1 MKEFKF
7 TLGGDSYCIKFE
19 MEKDS
24 LIINGIKNGIN
35 SNISYKAEYTFLKI
49 VEMNQKFKNFKNN
62 EDLFNFIINDFM
74 EPSKITIRLESN
86 YLIISNNDDNNQ
98 FLLEKCIPD
107 ENEIFDDIFN
117 KISLLENEIN
127 NFSNYGKKLANT
139 LNEYENKL
147 EKMTKNN

>member
-7 TLGGDSYCIKFE
+7 TLGEDSYCIKFE

-24 LIINGIKNGIN
+24 LIINGIKNGID

-74 EPSKITIRLESN
+74 ERSKITIRLESN

-98 FLLEKCIPD
+98 FLLEKCTPD

-127 NFSNYGKKLANT
+127 NFSNYGKKLTNT